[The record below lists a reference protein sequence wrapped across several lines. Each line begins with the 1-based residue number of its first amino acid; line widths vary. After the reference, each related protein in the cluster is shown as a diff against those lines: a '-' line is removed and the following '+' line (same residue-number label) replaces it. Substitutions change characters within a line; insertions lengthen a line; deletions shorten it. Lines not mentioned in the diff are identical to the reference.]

1 MRNMKRFIA
10 LLLAIMTL
18 NMLHVLAE
26 ETAEA
31 ELVQRSPVL
40 DAAFKMVED
49 GNPFLA
55 AYNEITGAGIEN
67 YFPYGMPYFFGGK
80 PDQQVDGV
88 PLWYSQYPEYAKR
101 KAWENTHFYRKGAYY
116 IYGMDC
122 SGYTLWICDQVG
134 WPEHDALDQM
144 ILNYGKYGKKN
155 HIFTHRKG
163 QEMPPFDELASH
175 LVPGDL
181 LVGKLHGARHVMMFC
196 GTLRDFGYTA
206 EEVPELAPYLDYALV
221 IHCGPNFAYTTR
233 IQAWLDAQTDPY
245 YDGVLTTDGGV
256 AVSIIGVPFADA
268 PHQEHLGVTDF
279 AWFDLPDGTPLTIW
293 DLPSATSF
301 CWFRWNVE

>member
-18 NMLHVLAE
+18 NMLPVLAE

-67 YFPYGMPYFFGGK
+67 YFPYVMPYFFGGK

-144 ILNYGKYGKKN
+144 ILNYGKYGKY
-155 HIFTHRKG
+155 HLYSHRKG
-163 QEMPPFDELASH
+163 QTMPPYTELAQH
-175 LVPGDL
+175 LEIGDFL
-181 LVGKLHGARHVMMFC
+181 AAKKGSRHIMMFI
-196 GTLRDFGYTA
+196 GTLRDFGFTA
-206 EEVPELAPYLDYALV
+206 ETAPELAAYLDYALV
-221 IHCGPNFAYTTR
+221 IHSGPNPDYGAR
-233 IQAWLDAQTDPY
+233 IQQYLDEHAGEAY
-245 YDGVLTTDGGV
+245 YADVKIPTGGV
-256 AVSIIGVPFADA
+256 AVSILGVPMADA
-268 PHQEHLGVTDF
+268 PHHAEVQGTEY
-279 AWFDLPDGTPLTIW
+279 AWFELPGGYKITIW
-293 DLPSATSF
+293 DLPAATSF
-301 CWFRWNVE
+301 VWYRNHGK